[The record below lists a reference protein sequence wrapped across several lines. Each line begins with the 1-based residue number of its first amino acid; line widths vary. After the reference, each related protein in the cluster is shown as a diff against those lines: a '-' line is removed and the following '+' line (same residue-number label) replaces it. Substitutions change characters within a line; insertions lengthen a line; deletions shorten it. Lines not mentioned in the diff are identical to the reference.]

1 MDHWGTKKERYI
13 VIPPPNTTVDVDL
26 VCAIQPGVL
35 TSKYNF
41 MWFRAPLLLLS
52 MTETLS
58 VTVSAG
64 EGATYFCFATI
75 EHINGTDNPYGGPKI
90 TVYTKGVF

>member
-1 MDHWGTKKERYI
+1 MDHWGTKEERYI
-13 VIPPPNTTVDVDL
+13 VIPPLNTTVDVDL
-26 VCAIQPGVL
+26 VCAIQPGAL
-35 TSKYNF
+35 ASKYNF

-52 MTETLS
+52 MTEALS

-64 EGATYFCFATI
+64 EAATYFCVATI
-75 EHINGTDNPYGGPKI
+75 EHINGTDIPYGGPKI